1 MELRIIGADQVIELL
16 PMQEC
21 IDMVEQS
28 MRRAAE
34 RDAIMPLRVGIKL
47 PQEGLF
53 GWMPGYLG
61 DPPVF
66 GAPPLTKLPCTSHS
80 G

>member
-21 IDMVEQS
+21 IDVVDHA

-34 RDAIMPLRVGIKL
+34 RDAIMPLR
-47 PQEGLF
+47 PRN
-53 GWMPGYLG
+53 
-61 DPPVF
+61 
-66 GAPPLTKLPCTSHS
+66 A
-80 G
+80 